1 MSSSDTDLSSRLGA
15 IVTSIWNRDPKI
27 FGADPT
33 LEPLIA
39 NRYGWLD
46 VATRMQSQ
54 ISSLQKFAASVRSS
68 GRKQGLLLGMG
79 GSSLAADVMQ
89 HTLPLGQDAIPVTVL
104 DSTHPEAVR
113 AGLASHDPASS
124 IYLVSSKSGTTT
136 EPLCFQEAFWAHAV
150 EQLGE
155 TKAGESFVVISDSG
169 SKLASGA
176 AIRGYRR
183 TFINPGDIG
192 GRYSALSYFGLVPAA
207 LMGADL
213 EALLGSAADAMAT
226 CQSTTPLH
234 QNPGAQ
240 LGLAMAMN
248 ARAGRNKLT
257 LLCPPPFERFG
268 VWVEQLIAESL
279 GKHGGG
285 ILPVEGERI
294 IAATRFGSDR
304 FFVAIDAKFGN
315 MHPLR
320 GQTHAISAD
329 ELEVAGLP
337 VFRMAVA
344 KPEDLGSLFFIWEFA
359 TAVAG
364 ALLGI
369 EPFDQPNVE
378 LSKVL
383 TRNVL
388 ERHVKTGS
396 LDVPPTLIAAHAADT
411 LLANLT
417 GTHQPD
423 YVAIQA
429 YLNPCAS
436 VDTALERFRL
446 AVAASAWP
454 SAVTIG
460 FGPRFLHSTGQLHK
474 GGIAGLSI
482 QLLDEPV
489 HDIAIPGVNY
499 GFSALIS
506 AQSIGDFQALS
517 EANRHTVRID
527 LGKDTVGALNSLTS
541 ALSPGTQRN
550 SVAPTT
556 NSQAR

>member
-1 MSSSDTDLSSRLGA
+1 MSSADSDLSSRLGA
-15 IVTSIWNRDPKI
+15 IVASIWRRDPQI

-54 ISSLQKFAASVRSS
+54 IFSLQKFAASVRSS
-68 GRKQGLLLGMG
+68 GRTQGLLLGMG

-89 HTLPLGQDAIPVTVL
+89 HTLPPGQDAIPVSVL

-113 AGLASHDPASS
+113 ALLASHDPASS
-124 IYLVSSKSGTTT
+124 IYLVASKSGTTT
-136 EPLCFQEAFWAHAV
+136 EPLCFQETFWARAV
-150 EQLGE
+150 EQMGE
-155 TKAGESFVVISDSG
+155 TKAGEAFAAITDSG
-169 SKLASGA
+169 SRLASA
-176 AIRGYRR
+176 AAVRGYRR
-183 TFINPGDIG
+183 AFINPGDIG

-213 EALLGSAADAMAT
+213 ESLLGSAADAMAK
-226 CQSTTPLH
+226 CQATTPLH

-240 LGLAMAMN
+240 LGLAMAVN

-257 LLCPPPFERFG
+257 LVCPPPFERFG

-285 ILPVEGERI
+285 ILPVQGEPI
-294 IAATRFGSDR
+294 SPETGFGSDR
-304 FFVAIDAKFGN
+304 FFVAIDTKFGT
-315 MHPLR
+315 MDSQR
-320 GQTHAISAD
+320 GQTRVISPD
-329 ELEVAGLP
+329 ELEAAGLP

-344 KPEDLGSLFFIWEFA
+344 NPEALGSLFFVWEFA

-378 LSKVL
+378 TSKVL
-383 TRNVL
+383 TRTVL
-388 ERHVKTGS
+388 DRYVKSGI
-396 LDVPPTLIAAHAADT
+396 LAVPPSVMSDRAAATLRDH
-411 LLANLT
+411 LT
-417 GTHQPD
+417 GAHRPD

-429 YLNPCAS
+429 YLNPCAA
-436 VDTALERFRL
+436 VDRALERVRHS
-446 AVAASAWP
+446 VAKTAWP

-460 FGPRFLHSTGQLHK
+460 YGPRFLHSTGQLHK

-482 QLLDEPV
+482 QLLDQPV
-489 HDIAIPGVNY
+489 LDVAIPGNNY

-506 AQSIGDFQALS
+506 AQSTGDFHALS
-517 EANRHTVRID
+517 EANRQTMRID
-527 LGKDTVGALNSLTS
+527 LGKDPVGALDSLAA
-541 ALSPGTQRN
+541 AL
-550 SVAPTT
+550 
-556 NSQAR
+556 